1 MTIENNFE
9 FGGIGVK
16 LVMRNNKV
24 TVISVVGDTPTP
36 AAKWAGIQ
44 AGDVIVSVHGVP
56 LTGKTLHEAAALI
69 RGEPGTY
76 IFLIVAREGEKGR
89 KNIHARRANIKISRP
104 EMTGVLR
111 NDTVRVM
118 KEIIYGKNVSSVSI
132 GDARV
137 EVNADGKQVTAY
149 TSNGIEI
156 KSPVADAK
164 KGFKVSI
171 CKAFNAVVLNG
182 VVIEQGVDG
191 HLIITTDAT
200 VIHKPVPVNSLSG
213 SL

>member
-1 MTIENNFE
+1 
-9 FGGIGVK
+9 
-16 LVMRNNKV
+16 
-24 TVISVVGDTPTP
+24 
-36 AAKWAGIQ
+36 
-44 AGDVIVSVHGVP
+44 
-56 LTGKTLHEAAALI
+56 
-69 RGEPGTY
+69 
-76 IFLIVAREGEKGR
+76 
-89 KNIHARRANIKISRP
+89 
-104 EMTGVLR
+104 MTGVLR